1 MADPR
6 GKIDG
11 LEHKIN
17 NQIFGTDTSD
27 NFENDTKEIS
37 NSINK
42 IIDQNKSY
50 TTPNMMDFLNAS
62 EFNNDANMSGEKP
75 KKKFDKGQLEKVLSK
90 ENLSQL
96 MGFEKER
103 ISRYSDYSIIY
114 SYIPQLAECI
124 NVYRDSIMSPDDL
137 TKDSLN
143 IRYKSD
149 KVKDELSNDVI
160 KNTNFL
166 VKKYKL
172 NKRAKNIIRKA
183 LTLGDYFVAVLR
195 YDEEFN
201 KMLLTEDNKDLF
213 NSNNEEQQNSR
224 FIMKEDID
232 DKDLKMLFETNLNEK
247 SEYNYNQIKS
257 EISSVINNNIDY
269 EDDPRKSLLNL
280 SADGLSQLNKKKN
293 KENDE
298 DEFTHFGIKGS
309 IIRMLSPENV
319 IKLEVDGINF
329 GYIHIE
335 KTDEIATQ
343 GSGTTAISDFFNSRV
358 DIEQSNHKDREEI
371 IANVFIKGISKK
383 IDNEFIKDNKEFK
396 DYIYAL
402 LKEKYITEKKVKITY
417 LAPDEVVHFMTDSDE
432 LYGQSKLAR
441 SLFFAKLYLATL
453 ITELM
458 QKISRGRDKRL
469 VYVETGL
476 DADIEGAIQ
485 GVVKDIKSK
494 EIQTDILKSVST
506 ILNSIGVFDDYYI
519 PLIDGEKPLDFDTL
533 SGMDVDADSDFL
545 QFLLK
550 SAVNGTGVPA
560 NYIDASQDVDF
571 ARSLVM
577 QNSTFVRTIV
587 SDQASFSE
595 SFSELI
601 RILYRNEYHLNDN
614 RKDKDNGKKKKDS
627 QDYIDVND
635 IEVLFPPPISLN
647 LTNINDQISNASQ
660 TVDFI
665 TSSYIDETDADTSK
679 KTSFKKKIVRQ
690 MIPNIDW
697 DLMDRLYEDALMDST
712 ENALKTNNSEGD
724 GGDLGGGF

>member
-1 MADPR
+1 M
-6 GKIDG
+6 
-11 LEHKIN
+11 
-17 NQIFGTDTSD
+17 
-27 NFENDTKEIS
+27 
-37 NSINK
+37 
-42 IIDQNKSY
+42 
-50 TTPNMMDFLNAS
+50 
-62 EFNNDANMSGEKP
+62 
-75 KKKFDKGQLEKVLSK
+75 
-90 ENLSQL
+90 
-96 MGFEKER
+96 
-103 ISRYSDYSIIY
+103 
-114 SYIPQLAECI
+114 
-124 NVYRDSIMSPDDL
+124 
-137 TKDSLN
+137 
-143 IRYKSD
+143 
-149 KVKDELSNDVI
+149 
-160 KNTNFL
+160 
-166 VKKYKL
+166 
-172 NKRAKNIIRKA
+172 
-183 LTLGDYFVAVLR
+183 
-195 YDEEFN
+195 
-201 KMLLTEDNKDLF
+201 
-213 NSNNEEQQNSR
+213 
-224 FIMKEDID
+224 
-232 DKDLKMLFETNLNEK
+232 
-247 SEYNYNQIKS
+247 
-257 EISSVINNNIDY
+257 
-269 EDDPRKSLLNL
+269 
-280 SADGLSQLNKKKN
+280 
-293 KENDE
+293 
-298 DEFTHFGIKGS
+298 
-309 IIRMLSPENV
+309 
-319 IKLEVDGINF
+319 
-329 GYIHIE
+329 
-335 KTDEIATQ
+335 
-343 GSGTTAISDFFNSRV
+343 

-614 RKDKDNGKKKKDS
+614 RKDKDNEKKKKDS

-647 LTNINDQISNASQ
+647 L
-660 TVDFI
+660 
-665 TSSYIDETDADTSK
+665 Y
-679 KTSFKKKIVRQ
+679 
-690 MIPNIDW
+690 
-697 DLMDRLYEDALMDST
+697 
-712 ENALKTNNSEGD
+712 
-724 GGDLGGGF
+724 

>member
-172 NKRAKNIIRKA
+172 NKRAKNIIRKT
-183 LTLGDYFVAVLR
+183 LTLGDYFVAVLK

-213 NSNNEEQQNSR
+213 NSNNEEPQNSR

-257 EISSVINNNIDY
+257 EISSVINKNIDY
-269 EDDPRKSLLNL
+269 EDDPRKALLNL

-298 DEFTHFGIKGS
+298 DE
-309 IIRMLSPENV
+309 L
-319 IKLEVDGINF
+319 
-329 GYIHIE
+329 HIW
-335 KTDEIATQ
+335 
-343 GSGTTAISDFFNSRV
+343 
-358 DIEQSNHKDREEI
+358 
-371 IANVFIKGISKK
+371 
-383 IDNEFIKDNKEFK
+383 
-396 DYIYAL
+396 Y
-402 LKEKYITEKKVKITY
+402 
-417 LAPDEVVHFMTDSDE
+417 
-432 LYGQSKLAR
+432 
-441 SLFFAKLYLATL
+441 
-453 ITELM
+453 
-458 QKISRGRDKRL
+458 
-469 VYVETGL
+469 
-476 DADIEGAIQ
+476 
-485 GVVKDIKSK
+485 
-494 EIQTDILKSVST
+494 
-506 ILNSIGVFDDYYI
+506 
-519 PLIDGEKPLDFDTL
+519 
-533 SGMDVDADSDFL
+533 
-545 QFLLK
+545 
-550 SAVNGTGVPA
+550 
-560 NYIDASQDVDF
+560 
-571 ARSLVM
+571 
-577 QNSTFVRTIV
+577 
-587 SDQASFSE
+587 
-595 SFSELI
+595 
-601 RILYRNEYHLNDN
+601 
-614 RKDKDNGKKKKDS
+614 
-627 QDYIDVND
+627 
-635 IEVLFPPPISLN
+635 
-647 LTNINDQISNASQ
+647 
-660 TVDFI
+660 
-665 TSSYIDETDADTSK
+665 
-679 KTSFKKKIVRQ
+679 
-690 MIPNIDW
+690 
-697 DLMDRLYEDALMDST
+697 
-712 ENALKTNNSEGD
+712 
-724 GGDLGGGF
+724 